1 MGWRSIS
8 TALFLRTKVA
18 TLVTVSGVRCQKMV
32 NDMFLNEIDD
42 SNKFSGR
49 VTSQRSAID

>member
-1 MGWRSIS
+1 M
-8 TALFLRTKVA
+8 A
-18 TLVTVSGVRCQKMV
+18 TLVTVSGVRCQKML